1 MPQSEILLNG
11 VSLVADL
18 SGVLWWPARRWLVV
32 ADLHL
37 EKGSAFARKGQFLP
51 PYDTAMT
58 LERLEAAC
66 ARLGPARVIC
76 LGDSF
81 HDRTA
86 AERVGEAEGRR
97 IAALAAAHD
106 WVWIAGNHDPAPPEG
121 WGGTVLPQMD
131 EGGLL
136 FRHEAVVPLDRPG
149 EVSGHY
155 HPKASVSTRGR
166 RVTARCFVSDGRR
179 LALPAFGSFTGGL
192 NVLDPAIRGLFQPGF
207 QVWMLGQEKLHC
219 LPATRLAA
227 EPPSLDRWDM
237 GRAKR
242 G

>member
-18 SGVLWWPARRWLVV
+18 SGALWWPERRWLVV

-66 ARLGPARVIC
+66 ARLAPVRVVC

-86 AERVGEAEGRR
+86 AERVGAAEGRR

-121 WGGTVLPQMD
+121 WGGTVCAELD

-136 FRHEAVVPLDRPG
+136 FRHEAAVPLDRPG

-155 HPKASVSTRGR
+155 HPKAAVSTRGR
-166 RVTARCFVSDGRR
+166 RVSARCFACDGRR
-179 LALPAFGSFTGGL
+179 LVLPAFGSYAGGL
-192 NVLDPAIRGLFQPGF
+192 NVLDPAIRGLFHQGF
-207 QVWMLGQEKLHC
+207 QVWMLGQEKLHR
-219 LPATRLAA
+219 LPAARLAPEA
-227 EPPSLDRWDM
+227 MSLDLRT
-237 GRAKR
+237 GTRRA
-242 G
+242 